1 MLDIDIIDAEI
12 KRFEDSDRTTMT
24 ICEKLATLY
33 TVRDHL
39 KKNEKVSQPITQT
52 SSTPSMIV

>member
-33 TVRDHL
+33 TVCDHL
-39 KKNEKVSQPITQT
+39 KKNEKVSQTPNNSLM
-52 SSTPSMIV
+52 SSNMMV